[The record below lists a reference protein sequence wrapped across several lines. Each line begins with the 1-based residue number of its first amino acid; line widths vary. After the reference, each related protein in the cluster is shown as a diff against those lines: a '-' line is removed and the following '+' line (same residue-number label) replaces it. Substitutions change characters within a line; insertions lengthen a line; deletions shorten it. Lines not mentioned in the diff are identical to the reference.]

1 MSPGPFGAYHPS
13 GHQKGERLNRMELT
27 KTGVEAFFR
36 GGLKIRSA
44 DCDVRGHCRTQV
56 FEFPNAAVAPETVV
70 PPSVLV
76 ERPDARATV
85 VSDLEGYFRK
95 DTPFRHYGACCSLR
109 WRISEVLSK
118 RADQDFSSGRRP
130 LFVVVEQEQEFETPL
145 QDGICIVVD
154 QKMVTGGR
162 AGETALV
169 VWPKNDDQVPEDQGL
184 ATTVLAA
191 VKIVQNETAPIPEVA
206 ATSCFY
212 DATGH
217 AVYPLI
223 LTMSDGV
230 TARIV
235 SPPWTSE
242 EVEALG
248 ARVRTLAQTLDHQ
261 QAGDRRIRDLVEA
274 LRLEKIDTDH
284 YRRAW
289 YLCLFETTKAV
300 LSKLSNRHTQEFRH
314 RHRGDRNPL
323 AHPKPST
330 TMDMGTF
337 VKLQRDVLAELRR
350 IFLNEPEG
358 GGTEAGR
365 LRRSRN
371 P

>member
-1 MSPGPFGAYHPS
+1 
-13 GHQKGERLNRMELT
+13 MELT

-44 DCDVRGHCRTQV
+44 ACDVRGHCRTQV
-56 FEFPNAAVAPETVV
+56 FEFPNVAVAPETVV
-70 PPSVLV
+70 PPGVLV

-109 WRISEVLSK
+109 WRIREALSK

-191 VKIVQNETAPIPEVA
+191 VKIVQNETASIPEVA

-223 LTMSDGV
+223 LTMSDAAGY
-230 TARIV
+230 IV
-235 SPPWTSE
+235 SPPLTTE
-242 EVEALG
+242 DVEDRTAC
-248 ARVRTLAQTLDHQ
+248 VRTLV
-261 QAGDRRIRDLVEA
+261 QALEAGGSRIRDLVEA
-274 LRLEKIDTDH
+274 LRLEKIDTDY
-284 YRRAW
+284 YRRTW
-289 YLCLFETTKAV
+289 YLCLFQATSAAFSGKRKHAF
-300 LSKLSNRHTQEFRH
+300 HT
-314 RHRGDRNPL
+314 RHRGDRKGL

-330 TMDMGTF
+330 TMDMNVF
-337 VKLQRDVLAELRR
+337 VKLQCDVLAELRSF
-350 IFLNEPEG
+350 FLDEPCG

-365 LRRSRN
+365 PRRSRN
-371 P
+371 L